1 VKKNGSTVSKDT
13 LKGKTVGIYC
23 SAHWCPPCRQ
33 FTPELAK
40 FYARYKKVEP
50 NFEIVFASSDKTEAE
65 MKSYFTES
73 HGDYLAF
80 DFNAPELK
88 KIKELVAADGI
99 PTFAVYDAEGKL
111 LNKNG
116 VAKVMGGLE
125 NVEEIVANGW
135 APPVVGN
142 LANGA
147 EAAGKEI
154 NDAMSIIVRCEGCGD
169 DVIKQIEETLTILA
183 KEEVRSSDND
193 PEVIFFISKELSD
206 IAGKLGELTG
216 KAGSKRCKVVGDQPL
231 LLCFN
236 IPDNGAFYESAETEI
251 TVENVKKFIEACQS
265 GKAKRLQ
272 LGRPDQ

>member
-1 VKKNGSTVSKDT
+1 MTDPSAAEFPWIPPTWDECFPATLLKKNGSTVSKDT

-88 KIKELVAADGI
+88 KMREFVGADGI

-116 VAKVMGGLE
+116 VGKVMAGLE
-125 NVEEIVANGW
+125 AVEEVQANGW
-135 APPVVGN
+135 APPVLGN

-169 DVIKQIEETLTILA
+169 DE
-183 KEEVRSSDND
+183 

-206 IAGKLGELTG
+206 IAGKLGELTS
-216 KAGSKRCKVVGDQPL
+216 KAGSKRC
-231 LLCFN
+231 
-236 IPDNGAFYESAETEI
+236 
-251 TVENVKKFIEACQS
+251 
-265 GKAKRLQ
+265 
-272 LGRPDQ
+272 

>member
-1 VKKNGSTVSKDT
+1 MG
-13 LKGKTVGIYC
+13 
-23 SAHWCPPCRQ
+23 
-33 FTPELAK
+33 
-40 FYARYKKVEP
+40 
-50 NFEIVFASSDKTEAE
+50 E

-116 VAKVMGGLE
+116 G
-125 NVEEIVANGW
+125 

-183 KEEVRSSDND
+183 KEEVRSSDDD

-216 KAGSKRCKVVGDQPL
+216 KAGSKRCKVLGDQPL